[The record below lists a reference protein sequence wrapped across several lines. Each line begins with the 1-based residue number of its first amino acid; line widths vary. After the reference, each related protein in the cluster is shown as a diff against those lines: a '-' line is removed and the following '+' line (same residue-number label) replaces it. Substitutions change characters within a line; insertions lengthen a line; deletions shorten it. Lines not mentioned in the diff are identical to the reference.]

1 MGVHHVVEH
10 RVQLESPREPAREAD
25 TLTSTYMSRKV
36 PDIFLLENF
45 HIAMCALIHGRVPF
59 STLQQQ

>member
-10 RVQLESPREPAREAD
+10 GVQLESPREPAREAD
-25 TLTSTYMSRKV
+25 TLTAYLGKFPTS
-36 PDIFLLENF
+36 FLLENF